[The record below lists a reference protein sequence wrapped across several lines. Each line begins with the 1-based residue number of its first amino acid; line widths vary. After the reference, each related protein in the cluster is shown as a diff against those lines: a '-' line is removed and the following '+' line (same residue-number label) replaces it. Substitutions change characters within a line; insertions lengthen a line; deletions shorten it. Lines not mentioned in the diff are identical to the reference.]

1 MLIVEGVLTWRSVVS
16 VHLLVL
22 SNQFIGI
29 CRASLVLHATLMGSC
44 GVQAPN
50 QNIWKSLSQILNP
63 KVVLDS
69 HFLAVMK
76 PPKNLGA
83 ANRHL
88 KESHLFLSRL
98 G

>member
-1 MLIVEGVLTWRSVVS
+1 MLIVEGVLTCRSVVS

-22 SNQFIGI
+22 SNQLIGM
-29 CRASLVLHATLMGSC
+29 CRASLVFTCNFDGSC
-44 GVQAPN
+44 GDQAPN
-50 QNIWKSLSQILNP
+50 QNIWKSLSQILIP

-76 PPKNLGA
+76 PPKNLVA